1 MSNVRPHKSST
12 GAHVKLN
19 LSRLTIRPAQPED
32 ALCLG
37 VLGTQV
43 FLDTYATDG
52 IRPAIARE
60 VLVAFSTAACAEL
73 LADSE
78 LGVEV
83 AEYEEHLVGFHQVRF
98 RAEHELAPPGIQAEL
113 YRLYVQEPFA
123 GCGVGTA
130 LLRSA
135 EKMAFKHGAT
145 VLWLTPWVHNH
156 RALGFYATRG
166 YEDCGSTLFRFEGE
180 AHENR
185 VVAKALSASSA
196 A

>member
-1 MSNVRPHKSST
+1 M
-12 GAHVKLN
+12 KLD
-19 LSRLTIRPAQPED
+19 LSRLKIRRALPED

-43 FLDTYATDG
+43 FLDTYATEG

-60 VLVAFSTAACAEL
+60 VLAAFSTAACAEL
-73 LADSE
+73 LEDSG

-98 RAEHELAPPGIQAEL
+98 RARHEVAPPGIQAEL

-135 EKMAFKHGAT
+135 EEMAFKQGAT

-156 RALGFYATRG
+156 RALRFYAARG
-166 YEDCGSTLFRFEGE
+166 YEDYGATLFRFEGE

-185 VVAKALSASSA
+185 VVAKLLPAASA

>member
-1 MSNVRPHKSST
+1 
-12 GAHVKLN
+12 VKLD
-19 LSRLTIRPAQPED
+19 LSLLTIRPAQPED

-43 FLDTYATDG
+43 FLDRYATEG
-52 IRPAIARE
+52 IRPSIARE
-60 VLVAFSTAACAEL
+60 VLGAFSTAACADL
-73 LADSE
+73 LADSG

-123 GCGVGTA
+123 GRGVGTA

-135 EKMAFKHGAT
+135 EELASKHGAS

-156 RALGFYATRG
+156 RALRFYTARG
-166 YEDCGSTLFRFEGE
+166 YEDYGSTLYRLEGE

-185 VVAKALSASSA
+185 VVAKALPAQNA

>member
-1 MSNVRPHKSST
+1 
-12 GAHVKLN
+12 VKID
-19 LSRLTIRPAQPED
+19 LSRVTSRPAKPED

-37 VLGTQV
+37 VLATQV
-43 FLDTYATDG
+43 FLDTYATGG

-60 VLVAFSTAACAEL
+60 VLGAFSTAACAAL
-73 LADSE
+73 LADPG

-83 AEYEEHLVGFHQVRF
+83 AEYEGHLIGFHQVWF
-98 RAEHELAPPGIQAEL
+98 RAHHELAPPGIQAEL

-123 GCGVGTA
+123 GRGIGTA

-135 EKMAFKHGAT
+135 EELACRHGAS

-156 RALGFYATRG
+156 RALHFYAARG
-166 YEDCGSTLFRFEGE
+166 YVDYGSTLFRLEGE

-185 VVAKALSASSA
+185 VVAKMLSAPDA